1 MNYKIPFRGLINGK
15 HQYNYSIDEKFF
27 ESFSESEIKKGEI
40 TVEVEL
46 IKRSTGVES
55 LFDIKGAVTVPCDR
69 CLDDMSCPIECEGKI
84 FFEFG
89 QETEEVSDELV
100 MVGPEVDYLELDVYI
115 YEYINLSLPIQ
126 KIHNDDEDENSLCN
140 AEMLA
145 KLNSMTANNDDDKI
159 DDPRWDNLR
168 DLIN

>member
-1 MNYKIPFRGLINGK
+1 MDYKIPFRGLNNGK
-15 HQYNYSIDEKFF
+15 HQYNYDIDEKFF
-27 ESFSESEIKKGEI
+27 EFFSESEIAKGKLS
-40 TVEVEL
+40 VVVDL
-46 IKRSTGVES
+46 IKRSTGIES
-55 LFDIKGAVTVPCDR
+55 HFEINGTVTVPCDR
-69 CLDDMSCPIECEGKI
+69 CLDDMDCSIEFEGKL

-100 MVGPEVDYLELDVYI
+100 MLAPDVNYLELDVYI

-126 KIHNDDEDENSLCN
+126 KFHDDDEEGNSLCN

-145 KLNSMTANNDDDKI
+145 KLSSMTVNNDDDKI
-159 DDPRWDNLR
+159 DDPRWDKLR